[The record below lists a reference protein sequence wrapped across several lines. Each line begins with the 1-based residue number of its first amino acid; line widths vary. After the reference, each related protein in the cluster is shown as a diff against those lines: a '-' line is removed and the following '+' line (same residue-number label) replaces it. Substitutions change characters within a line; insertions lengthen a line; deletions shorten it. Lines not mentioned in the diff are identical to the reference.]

1 MLQFTLHYKDGHSN
15 EVAVLR
21 DKTYN
26 VFRYANLTK
35 GHICTC
41 FFSDIY
47 SAIEDLKQYP
57 QIEKVTYGTTVY
69 SLDSFLYIMRDR
81 FCIREVE

>member
-15 EVAVLR
+15 EVVVLR

-47 SAIEDLKQYP
+47 SEIPELFLERLASP
-57 QIEKVTYGTTVY
+57 T
-69 SLDSFLYIMRDR
+69 SFPDP
-81 FCIREVE
+81 V